1 MESHSLLFKALGDP
15 HRRAMLERLRG
26 GDLSAGDLA
35 EGLPIGKASV
45 SHHLNLLRQ
54 AGLVRVRRQGQQQ
67 IYALHTT
74 VFQEA
79 LQWLM
84 TLFQTPNP
92 SQGAGKSRRSGR
104 SG

>member
-15 HRRAMLERLRG
+15 HRRAMLERLQG

-67 IYALHTT
+67 IYSLHTT

-84 TLFQTPNP
+84 TVFQTPT
-92 SQGAGKSRRSGR
+92 RRRGRGTPPGSGQP
-104 SG
+104 G